1 MAFNLYAV
9 VMAVLRAAHAEVN
22 IDESVSEY
30 YLAAEIATTDTGLNI
45 AVPEE
50 DWTRFASETSEQ
62 LCATL
67 LALARHIDFAKLR
80 KTTRGVK
87 KPPTPRT
94 QFKGKSHVSTARLLA
109 QQS

>member
-30 YLAAEIATTDTGLNI
+30 YLAAEIATTGLNI